1 MAYKMKGFPMH
12 KGVSPMKQSESYTY
26 GGVTATG
33 KEAEWLRKHSDPSL
47 TVSSDTPDV
56 KDIVEKNIK
65 KSKKPWWKKAVQKG
79 KKVLTKAAKYVPVAT
94 KLMPK
99 LVSKF
104 IPYVGVA
111 STAYDAGRIIRMMKD
126 EGISVKDA
134 IKKYYL
140 GVEDEQSYEEWKKK
154 NNPPAGSSRLDE

>member
-1 MAYKMKGFPMH
+1 
-12 KGVSPMKQSESYTY
+12 
-26 GGVTATG
+26 
-33 KEAEWLRKHSDPSL
+33 
-47 TVSSDTPDV
+47 
-56 KDIVEKNIK
+56 
-65 KSKKPWWKKAVQKG
+65 
-79 KKVLTKAAKYVPVAT
+79 
-94 KLMPK
+94 MPK

-111 STAYDAGRIIRMMKD
+111 ATAYDAGRINRMMKD

-154 NNPPAGSSRLDE
+154 NKPPAGSSRVDE